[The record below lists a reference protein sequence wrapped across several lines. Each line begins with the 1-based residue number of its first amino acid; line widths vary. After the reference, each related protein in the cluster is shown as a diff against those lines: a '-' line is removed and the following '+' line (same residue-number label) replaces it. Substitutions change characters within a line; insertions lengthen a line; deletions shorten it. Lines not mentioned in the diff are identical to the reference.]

1 VVSNPVRDIIGVV
14 IHAYP
19 VNQNPDTGKWRPA
32 NFSIETETDEVY
44 IKQFPTSHW
53 DSEQGTFVTP
63 EPITMPAWYDGLISA
78 YGGTMQGLEGL
89 TVQIK
94 GEAKFNKQRGTVEY
108 EVVGQGFTVLDEA
121 APTPKENTPVPTA
134 PTTIAK
140 SPQTTNGFEPGP
152 RDAWSAAGQSMGNS
166 RSVIGGI
173 IQAHILAT
181 TGELPSDEYL
191 LLAAKKVKFGT
202 KALLAE
208 ESQEVDPVHDIPKP
222 TEQYD
227 IDIATRGKSD
237 LPNPHE
243 VNSDGSYCDSTMTW
257 RKACGCTEANVLDN
271 NHNVCKE
278 SKNREAQEPTT
289 LDSF

>member
-1 VVSNPVRDIIGVV
+1 MVSNPVRDIIGVV

-32 NFSIETETDEVY
+32 NFSIETDTDEVY

-53 DSEQGTFVTP
+53 DSEQGTFVVP

-134 PTTIAK
+134 PATIAK
-140 SPQTTNGFEPGP
+140 SPQATNGFVPGP
-152 RDAWSAAGQSMGNS
+152 RDAWSAAGQARGNS
-166 RSVIGGI
+166 TSVVGGF
-173 IQAHILAT
+173 IQTYFAK
-181 TGELPSDEYL
+181 TGEFPSEDDL
-191 LLAAKKVKFGT
+191 LLHAKKVVFGSE
-202 KALLAE
+202 ALRVARLA
-208 ESQEVDPVHDIPKP
+208 
-222 TEQYD
+222 
-227 IDIATRGKSD
+227 
-237 LPNPHE
+237 L
-243 VNSDGSYCDSTMTW
+243 
-257 RKACGCTEANVLDN
+257 
-271 NHNVCKE
+271 
-278 SKNREAQEPTT
+278 AQETDEEAVEPEATT